1 MKNAQYRAE
10 RVILFLFF
18 WLCLVITSAKAEVFP
33 NYVIPLKDINSKQ
46 KTMLVFITG
55 DGGYN
60 DFSKSLLSYF
70 SQEGYPRLVIDA
82 KKYFWKKKNPQ
93 EAGREF
99 ERYID
104 HFKKEWD
111 CDQIY
116 LVGHSFSAGVL
127 PFILSNFSDPL
138 KKSIRHVT
146 YLSPDQYASFEVT
159 VSTMLNWKQKPNG
172 YEVLAEVLKLKQF
185 PSTYVFCKEGEED
198 LVKMFRNAGLKVDVL
213 AGPHNYNRDFKTI
226 YNTIRLR

>member
-1 MKNAQYRAE
+1 MKTEQFRAV
-10 RVILFLFF
+10 RLLILLFF
-18 WLCLVITSAKAEVFP
+18 WLCLSGFTQAGNLP
-33 NYVIPLKDINSKQ
+33 NYVIPLKDNTNKQ

-60 DFSKSLLSYF
+60 DFSKSLLAYF
-70 SQEGYPRLVIDA
+70 TQEGYPRLVIDA
-82 KKYFWKKKNPQ
+82 KKYFWKKKDPQ
-93 EAGREF
+93 EAGRDF

-104 HFKKEWD
+104 HFKKEWN

-116 LVGHSFSAGVL
+116 IIGHSFSAGVL
-127 PFILSNFSDPL
+127 PFVLSNFSDPL

-146 YLSPDQYASFEVT
+146 FLSPDQYASFEVT
-159 VSTMLNWKQKPNG
+159 ISTMLNWKQKANG
-172 YEVLAEVLKLKQF
+172 YDVLAEILKLRQF
-185 PSTYVFCKEGEED
+185 PATYVFCREGEEN
-198 LVKMFRNAGLKVDVL
+198 LVKMYRNAGLKVDVL